1 MPVWQNIRKGTIV
14 YYDFDW
20 DPQKEQANIRRR
32 NLSFRLAATAFHDP
46 HQLTVYDENHSEE
59 EERWI
64 TLGLD
69 SRGVLLVVVHT
80 FTEESEDVVRIR
92 IISARKAE
100 SLEVMQY
107 EEQSR

>member
-1 MPVWQNIRKGTIV
+1 MPVRQNTHKGAVV
-14 YYDFDW
+14 YYDFEW
-20 DPQKEQANIRRR
+20 DPKKEQANIRRR
-32 NLSFRLAATAFHDP
+32 NLSFRLAATVFHDQN
-46 HQLTVYDENHSEE
+46 QLAAYDEEHSEE

-80 FTEESEDVVRIR
+80 FTEENEDVIRVR

-100 SLEVMQY
+100 PSEEMQY
-107 EEQSR
+107 QERSR

>member
-1 MPVWQNIRKGTIV
+1 MCTTILNGTRKKSKPIFAAATC
-14 YYDFDW
+14 
-20 DPQKEQANIRRR
+20 R
-32 NLSFRLAATAFHDP
+32 FRLAATVFHDP
-46 HQLTVYDENHSEE
+46 NQLTAYDEEHSEE

-80 FTEESEDVVRIR
+80 FTEESEDVIRVR

-100 SLEVMQY
+100 PSEEMQY
-107 EEQSR
+107 QERSR